1 MIELVD
7 THQHFIYRDVAGHSW
22 AEDMPF
28 LAGKSFHLEEYQS
41 LTAGAGIRCTI
52 FMETGVDDA
61 DYQNEIRFV
70 AGLSDDPDSGIA
82 AMIASCRP
90 EQADGFREWLDDCD
104 RLNVVGYRRVLHIM
118 DDEMSTTDTFREN
131 VREIGRRGKS
141 FDMCFRA
148 EQLPFAIE
156 LARSCDETTLIIDHC
171 GVPDIAGGA
180 LDPWRK
186 HIRSLSELPNV
197 YCKLAGLLGFCA
209 SDNSNLEAIA
219 PYVDH
224 VLETFGADRIF
235 WGSDWPVVNSAGGIR
250 RWIDVTRQILGQ
262 LSFSEAEAIANGN
275 AQKLF
280 GITAG
285 DDGK

>member
-1 MIELVD
+1 M
-7 THQHFIYRDVAGHSW
+7 
-22 AEDMPF
+22 
-28 LAGKSFHLEEYQS
+28 
-41 LTAGAGIRCTI
+41 
-52 FMETGVDDA
+52 
-61 DYQNEIRFV
+61 
-70 AGLSDDPDSGIA
+70 
-82 AMIASCRP
+82 
-90 EQADGFREWLDDCD
+90 
-104 RLNVVGYRRVLHIM
+104 
-118 DDEMSTTDTFREN
+118 
-131 VREIGRRGKS
+131 
-141 FDMCFRA
+141 
-148 EQLPFAIE
+148 
-156 LARSCDETTLIIDHC
+156 
-171 GVPDIAGGA
+171 PDIAGGA

-186 HIRSLSELPNV
+186 HIRLLSELPNV

-280 GITAG
+280 GIAAG